1 MNCKSRTPCWVNVDE
16 RLPDVGQ
23 PVLCW
28 PPRVF
33 EGPCT
38 MYTAVLRQHGEKQ
51 WFVCEGNCVVY
62 NHTPTHWH
70 PMPNPPNSELG
81 GGIPYGPNSCST
93 GGSE

>member
-28 PPRVF
+28 PPKVF

-70 PMPNPPNSELG
+70 PMPNPPTLKMSFRR
-81 GGIPYGPNSCST
+81 
-93 GGSE
+93 